1 MENSETPTN
10 LSGQLSLH
18 FTSPPRTC
26 SETRRALDAQT
37 LRSAPPPRA
46 RLAVPNLCVM
56 GGDASQIMPLH
67 IEEARWTTPLPP
79 LPSGSSNPFWLAS
92 AAPPPPRSLRCVRG
106 AAWCSWLR
114 CCSCCC
120 LTFCFHDLMLPGR
133 LHRPDLR
140 ELPGAAASERCAR
153 AHKTMHR

>member
-1 MENSETPTN
+1 MCACPGRISYEKRHVCFRDKEDKSIEDVSIEN
-10 LSGQLSLH
+10 GGGY
-18 FTSPPRTC
+18 
-26 SETRRALDAQT
+26 
-37 LRSAPPPRA
+37 
-46 RLAVPNLCVM
+46 VM

-92 AAPPPPRSLRCVRG
+92 AAPPPPSLRCVRG

-140 ELPGAAASERCAR
+140 ELSGAAASERCAR